1 MLLFLTKIPKSR
13 IIRPKA
19 YEHQG
24 SLYILPSCP
33 QRLCQFHNPCGYYI
47 LIFSIDHLGKGR
59 ALSLLPGA
67 VFVVTSIGVHH
78 ASPRRSPSNSGCT
91 KQTTGM
97 KVCAGK
103 GDHSPHETV
112 HQGGFLH

>member
-1 MLLFLTKIPKSR
+1 MEPR
-13 IIRPKA
+13 GEWEGRCRA
-19 YEHQG
+19 WG
-24 SLYILPSCP
+24 G
-33 QRLCQFHNPCGYYI
+33 FHIMDLSFCSI
-47 LIFSIDHLGKGR
+47 IDHLGKGR
-59 ALSLLPGA
+59 APSLLPGA

-112 HQGGFLH
+112 HQGRFLH